1 MPYFRYLCP
10 VKQILVLGAGRSS
23 LTLIEYLAKYADQEQ
38 YQLLVCD
45 KDVQYAS
52 SHVKGYSSI
61 RFVSIDIFDEAAV
74 LPLIQNSSVVVSLLP
89 AALHIHIAKW
99 CLQAHKHLATASY
112 ISDEMKA
119 LHQEAESKGLIFL
132 NEIGLDPGIDHMSAM
147 KMMDEIRA
155 KGGVIDG
162 FKSYCGGLVADE
174 DDGENPWK
182 YKFSWNPRNVVL
194 AAQGAPAMFLEQGQL
209 KLTPYH
215 QVFAHPLTFD
225 IPQYGQLE
233 AYPNRD
239 SLKYI
244 ELYHLHGIKD
254 MVRGTFRKPGYCKAW
269 QVFVE
274 LGICDDSQA
283 LNLSSEMTMKDWL
296 GMYLPSGQDSLE
308 SRLMQHTHCS
318 EAEIEKLKYL
328 GFFSNDLLPLLKGSS
343 AQILEEVLKI
353 KWKLE
358 ANDKDLVVMLH
369 KIHYNLNGQA
379 HTQIASMVLKGE
391 SNTHTAMAKTVGLP
405 LAIGVKLIL
414 ENKISKK
421 GVLAPV
427 FEDIYLPVL
436 EELKSFGIDFIE
448 SDLPL

>member
-1 MPYFRYLCP
+1 
-10 VKQILVLGAGRSS
+10 
-23 LTLIEYLAKYADQEQ
+23 
-38 YQLLVCD
+38 
-45 KDVQYAS
+45 
-52 SHVKGYSSI
+52 
-61 RFVSIDIFDEAAV
+61 
-74 LPLIQNSSVVVSLLP
+74 LP

-119 LHQEAESKGLIFL
+119 LHSEAESKGLIFL

-194 AAQGAPAMFLEQGQL
+194 AAQGAPAMFLEKGQL

-215 QVFAHPLTFD
+215 QVFAHPIKFD

-244 ELYHLHGIKD
+244 ELYHLHGVKD

-269 QVFVE
+269 QVFVD
-274 LGICDDSQA
+274 LGLCDDSQVLHLPA
-283 LNLSSEMTMKDWL
+283 NTTMSEWL
-296 GMYLPSGQDSLE
+296 GMYLPAGAGNLKSKLQAYT
-308 SRLMQHTHCS
+308 QCS
-318 EAEIEKLKYL
+318 EDAIEKIDYL
-328 GFFSNDLLPLLKGSS
+328 GFFSEEQIPMLTGTS
-343 AQILEEVLKI
+343 AQILEEVLKL

-369 KIHYNLNGQA
+369 KIDYNLNGQA

-414 ENKISKK
+414 ENKISEK

-436 EELKSFGIDFIE
+436 EELKGFGIDFIE
-448 SDLPL
+448 NDLPL

>member
-1 MPYFRYLCP
+1 

-23 LTLIEYLAKYADQEQ
+23 LYLIEYLANLAQGKNMQV
-38 YQLLVCD
+38 LVCD
-45 KDVQYAS
+45 KDVQYAATQLANLPATS
-52 SHVKGYSSI
+52 FSTV
-61 RFVSIDIFDEAAV
+61 DIFDEAV
-74 LPLIQNSSVVVSLLP
+74 LLPLLQNSEMVVSLLP

-99 CLQAHKHLATASY
+99 CLKYDKHLATASY
-112 ISDEMKA
+112 ISEEMKA
-119 LHQEAESKGLIFL
+119 LHSEAESKGLIFL
-132 NEIGLDPGIDHMSAM
+132 NEMGLDPGIDHMSAM

-155 KGGVIDG
+155 KGGIING

-174 DDGENPWK
+174 DDGNNPWK

-194 AAQGAPAMFLEQGQL
+194 AAKGGPALFLEHGQL
-209 KLTPYH
+209 KLLPYH
-215 QVFAHPLTFD
+215 QVFAMPINYG
-225 IPQYGQLE
+225 IPNYGQLE

-244 ELYHLHGIKD
+244 ELYHLNGVKD
-254 MVRGTFRKPGYCKAW
+254 MIRGTFRKPGYCKAW
-269 QVFVE
+269 QVFVD
-274 LGICDDSQA
+274 LGLCDDSQV
-283 LNLSSEMTMKDWL
+283 LHLPKNTSMSEWL
-296 GMYLPSGQDSLE
+296 GMYLPAGTGNLKSKLQAYTE
-308 SRLMQHTHCS
+308 CS
-318 EAEIEKLKYL
+318 EDAIEKIDYL
-328 GFFSNDLLPLLKGSS
+328 GFFSEEQIPMLTGTS
-343 AQILEEVLKI
+343 AQILEEVLKL

-369 KIHYNLNGQA
+369 KIDYNLNGQV

-414 ENKISKK
+414 ENKISEK

-436 EELKSFGIDFIE
+436 EELKGFGIDFIE
-448 SDLPL
+448 NDLPL

>member
-1 MPYFRYLCP
+1 M
-10 VKQILVLGAGRSS
+10 
-23 LTLIEYLAKYADQEQ
+23 
-38 YQLLVCD
+38 
-45 KDVQYAS
+45 
-52 SHVKGYSSI
+52 
-61 RFVSIDIFDEAAV
+61 
-74 LPLIQNSSVVVSLLP
+74 VVSLLP

-112 ISDEMKA
+112 ISEEMKA
-119 LHQEAESKGLIFL
+119 LHTEAESKGLVFL
-132 NEIGLDPGIDHMSAM
+132 NEMGLDPGIDHMSAM

-155 KGGVIDG
+155 KGGIISG

-194 AAQGAPAMFLEQGQL
+194 AAQGGPAVFLEHGQL
-209 KLTPYH
+209 KLLPYH
-215 QVFAHPLTFD
+215 QVFAMPINYG
-225 IPQYGQLE
+225 IPNYGQLE

-244 ELYHLHGIKD
+244 ELYHLNGVKD
-254 MVRGTFRKPGYCKAW
+254 MIRGTFRKPGYCKAW
-269 QVFVE
+269 QVLVD
-274 LGICDDSQA
+274 LGLCDDSQV
-283 LNLSSEMTMKDWL
+283 LHLPTNTTMSEWL
-296 GMYLPSGQDSLE
+296 GMYLPAGAGNLKSKLQAYT
-308 SRLMQHTHCS
+308 QCS
-318 EAEIEKLKYL
+318 EDAIEKIDYL
-328 GFFSNDLLPLLKGSS
+328 GFFSEEQIPMLTGTS
-343 AQILEEVLKI
+343 AQILEEVLKL

-358 ANDKDLVVMLH
+358 ASDKDLVVMLH
-369 KIHYNLNGQA
+369 KIDYNLNGQA

-414 ENKISKK
+414 ENKISEK

-436 EELKSFGIDFIE
+436 EELKGFGIDFIE
-448 SDLPL
+448 NDLPL